1 MLGRLLDP
9 AYQWAST
16 TPTVYTPSTLG
27 RQQRP
32 LSAVLS
38 MTGGETVG
46 ESCSAFCIVRVGD
59 QIRETRLLCDVHAGT
74 ADLEFDDVL
83 TL

>member
-1 MLGRLLDP
+1 MMLSRLLDP
-9 AYQWAST
+9 SYQCASAA
-16 TPTVYTPSTLG
+16 PTGYTPATLG

-32 LSAVLS
+32 LSVVFSIA
-38 MTGGETVG
+38 GGETGDVH
-46 ESCSAFCIVRVGD
+46 SAFCIVRVGD
-59 QIRETRLLCDVHAGT
+59 QIRETRLLCDVFSGS